1 MVLSKYSK
9 SGNACQVQKSP
20 FRMIVV
26 GELEFGVLET
36 EFVDKSPQKIAVFVY
51 FEGKA
56 CCAASTV
63 RVNLDK
69 RANERM
75 DG

>member
-1 MVLSKYSK
+1 
-9 SGNACQVQKSP
+9 
-20 FRMIVV
+20 MIVV

-56 CCAASTV
+56 GCAASTV